1 MSINHDFGDFDMM
14 SVLTGLFWGAI
25 ICALIVMCT
34 GCTTTEYVTVE
45 KVMNDTIW
53 QSRTLRDSI
62 YVHDSISVKEKGDTL
77 TIEKWH
83 TKYVLNEKHDT
94 TYIATHDTIPQPY
107 EVIKEVERQMSRR
120 EQIVMS
126 IGAMAIMAA
135 IIWFLWWAVKIL
147 RRYGILKI

>member
-126 IGAMAIMAA
+126 VGAMAIMAA
-135 IIWFLWWAVKIL
+135 LIWFLLWAVKVLRRFGIL
-147 RRYGILKI
+147 RI